1 MLFMERVDCIYVV
14 RGYEYPRRLGE
25 KKLCPVAKTRNN
37 RSEKGKETSKRNN
50 G

>member
-1 MLFMERVDCIYVV
+1 MERVDCIYVV
-14 RGYEYPRRLGE
+14 RGYEYPFRLGE
-25 KKLCPVAKTRNN
+25 KNLVPRSKTSNN